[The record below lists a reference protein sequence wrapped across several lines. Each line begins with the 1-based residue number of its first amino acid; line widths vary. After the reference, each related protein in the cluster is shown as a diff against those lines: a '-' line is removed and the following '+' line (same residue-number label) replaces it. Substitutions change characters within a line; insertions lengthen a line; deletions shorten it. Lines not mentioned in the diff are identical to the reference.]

1 MNKNRI
7 KTNGIDVSLD
17 KRLNETEN
25 CYNFEKLNYKSGLL
39 DDNVDAT
46 YIIHLEGNGRYD
58 NILKQ
63 LQIYTPTS
71 NIFILLNM
79 ENE

>member
-1 MNKNRI
+1 MDKNRI
-7 KTNGIDVSLD
+7 KTNGIDASLD

-46 YIIHLEGNGRYD
+46 YIIHFGMF
-58 NILKQ
+58 KH
-63 LQIYTPTS
+63 LQITIS
-71 NIFILLNM
+71 
-79 ENE
+79 